1 MSTVT
6 SAWRR
11 MQSAGLTSDVLLAAL
26 VLVVLSGSVSSV
38 LSERYVPEGPNF
50 ELWPYQYPFAGAGL
64 VGAAL
69 LGSSRPRFATPAAR
83 IALGALVAYVGWS
96 LWSVTWSVIPS
107 VTSGRAMTSVGIAC
121 FAVWFG
127 TGLTVE
133 RQLLAVATA
142 LALFIAGSA
151 FVVAFVPS
159 YGRGTWDDSSIDRFR
174 GLTTNPNSLG
184 PLCVLSVVTFVAM
197 AWRALDG
204 RVRAAWA
211 VGAVVAFVLLVGSRS
226 NTAFVAAAVAGV
238 GAVAMFGARELKRR
252 RTSGRDVAVG
262 TAVAVA
268 IGSVFVWKWF
278 WSISELLTGDET
290 FGNRRRIWDQMI
302 RTAELR
308 PWRGW
313 GYWAF
318 WNVTD
323 SGAVIRLGSA
333 HNSAIEVYLGLGRI
347 GVAIF
352 ALIVALAVLG
362 AASRLWESF
371 SLPAIWLSIVL
382 LVLLVGHLTESFV
395 LWHSYNWA
403 LVCAM
408 SVGCWAGARS
418 AGQTS

>member
-1 MSTVT
+1 MSERATI
-6 SAWRR
+6 WRR
-11 MQSAGLTSDVLLAAL
+11 VQDAGLTSDVLLAAL
-26 VLVVLSGSVSSV
+26 VLLVLTGGLSSV
-38 LSERYVPEGPNF
+38 LTERFVPEGPNF
-50 ELWPYQYPFAGAGL
+50 ELWPYQYPFIGAGL

-69 LGSSRPRFATPAAR
+69 LGSNVPKFETPAAR

-96 LWSVTWSVIPS
+96 LWSVAWSVVPP

-127 TGLTVE
+127 TRLTVE

-142 LALFIAGSA
+142 LTVFTIGSA

-159 YGRGTWDDSSIDRFR
+159 YGRGTWDDSSINRFR

-184 PLCVLSVVTFVAM
+184 PLCVLSVATFVAM
-197 AWRALDG
+197 AWRARAR

-211 VGAVVAFVLLVGSRS
+211 IGAVAAFVLLVGSRS
-226 NTAFVAAAVAGV
+226 NTAFVAAAGAAV
-238 GAVAMFGARELKRR
+238 GAAAMFGVRELKRR
-252 RTSGRDVAVG
+252 GTSGRDVAVG
-262 TAVAVA
+262 TAIAVA

-278 WSISELLTGDET
+278 WSISDLLTGDET
-290 FGNRRRIWDQMI
+290 FGNRRRIWDQML

-333 HNSAIEVYLGLGRI
+333 HNSAIEVYLGLGRVGMVFFAAI
-347 GVAIF
+347 VSFAVVGVA
-352 ALIVALAVLG
+352 L
-362 AASRLWESF
+362 RLWVSF
-371 SLPAIWLSIVL
+371 SLPAIWLSVVL

-408 SVGCWAGARS
+408 SVGCWASTRS
-418 AGQTS
+418 SSQPS